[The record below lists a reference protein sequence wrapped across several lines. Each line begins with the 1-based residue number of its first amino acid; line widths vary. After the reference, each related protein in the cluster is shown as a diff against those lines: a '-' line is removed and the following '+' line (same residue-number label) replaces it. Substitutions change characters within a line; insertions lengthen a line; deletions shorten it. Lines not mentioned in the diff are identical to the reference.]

1 MEKQVLIT
9 GATGMIGQSLVPALI
24 SKGYK
29 VSILSRRAR
38 PLPGTRVFLWNVED
52 QTIDTACFEG
62 VSAIIHLAGEN
73 IAGARWSEK
82 RKQQI
87 VESRV
92 NSTKLLLK
100 GLSSSKHDVKTII
113 SASATGYYG
122 NRGDELLTEESTVG
136 NDFLATCCAQWEAA
150 VDEFAIEHL
159 RIVKLRTGFILDKQ
173 KGGLP
178 LMALPVKLFLG
189 AALGTGKQWV
199 PWIHLDDMV
208 NMYIHALE
216 QPIDGIF
223 NATAPSPVIN
233 KTLTRTLAEAMGRPV
248 WPINV
253 PAPLIQTIMGEMSIV
268 ALTSTNTSAQ
278 KVLDTGFKFKYN
290 LLQDAVADLYA

>member
-9 GATGMIGQSLVPALI
+9 GATGMIGQALVPALI
-24 SKGYK
+24 KKGYK

-38 PLPGTRVFLWNVED
+38 PLPNTRVFLWNVED
-52 QTIDTACFEG
+52 QTIDTACFKG

-73 IAGARWSEK
+73 IAGARWTAK

-87 VESRV
+87 VDSRV
-92 NSTKLLLK
+92 NSTRLLLQ
-100 GLSSSKHDVKTII
+100 GLSNCEHQVTSII

-122 NRGDELLTEESTVG
+122 NRGDEILTEDSG
-136 NDFLATCCAQWEAA
+136 RGDDFLATCCAQWEAA
-150 VDEFAIEHL
+150 VDEFETQQL
-159 RIVKLRTGFILDKQ
+159 RIVKLRTGFILDKK

-178 LMALPVKLFLG
+178 LMALPVKLCFG
-189 AALGTGKQWV
+189 ASLGTGKQWV

-216 QPIDGIF
+216 NPIEGTF
-223 NATAPSPVIN
+223 NATAPTPVTN
-233 KTLTRTLAEAMGRPV
+233 SGLTRTLAKVLGRPV
-248 WPINV
+248 WPIHV
-253 PAPLIQTIMGEMSIV
+253 PAAVIQTLMGEMSVV

-278 KVLDTGFKFKYN
+278 AILNTGFTFKFN
-290 LLQDAVADLYA
+290 LLQDALADIYA